1 MTNNNKLIQLGD
13 HYVSDFVPLDFD
25 YAGLKKYPLDLEY
38 SEKLKCPVLTEQPP
52 SEMMWGKYWYRS
64 SVNPMMQKALKNIVD
79 DIEEHFVINE
89 GDIWLDIASND
100 GTMLSYVKSGTIK
113 VGIDPSE
120 GDIHEECKTKANHV
134 VCDYFSA
141 NAYNSIGL
149 DKKAKVITCIAM
161 FYDLPDPD
169 SFISDAVSVM
179 EDDGIMVIQLSYTP
193 LMLEQ
198 LAFDNIVS
206 EHFAYHSLSSVESI
220 CSRHGLK
227 VVDVQTND
235 VNGGS
240 IRMYFRKESAPSEGD
255 IHEEC
260 KTKANHVVCDYFSAN
275 AYNSIGLD
283 KKAKVITCIAMFYD
297 LPDPDSFISDA
308 VSVMEDDGIMVIQLS
323 YTPLMLEQLAFDNI
337 VSEHFA
343 YHSLSSVES
352 ICSRHG
358 LKVVDVQTNDVNG
371 GSIRMYFR
379 KESAPDTGWA
389 TQPYRDVCKLRYESL
404 KQWEDN
410 NYHPVNDWIDFGNR
424 LEDLKNTLVNFIQHQ
439 KSMGKSIWAYGASTK
454 GNTLLQYF
462 GLNNSMIDGI
472 AERSP
477 AKYGLMTIGTNIPIY
492 SEEDMRSKNPDFLLV
507 LPWHFIYEFSI
518 REKDYLENGGT
529 FIVPCPKFQ
538 LLDKKGYR

>member
-13 HYVSDFVPLDFD
+13 HYVSDFVPLDFNYD
-25 YAGLKKYPLDLEY
+25 GLKKYPLDLEY

-89 GDIWLDIASND
+89 GDVWLDIASND
-100 GTMLSYVKSGTIK
+100 GTMLSYAKPGTIK

-149 DKKAKVITCIAM
+149 GKKAKVVTCIAM

-193 LMLEQ
+193 LMLDQ

-220 CSRHGLK
+220 CNRQGLK

-240 IRMYFRKESAPSEGD
+240 IRMYFRKE
-255 IHEEC
+255 
-260 KTKANHVVCDYFSAN
+260 
-275 AYNSIGLD
+275 L
-283 KKAKVITCIAMFYD
+283 
-297 LPDPDSFISDA
+297 
-308 VSVMEDDGIMVIQLS
+308 
-323 YTPLMLEQLAFDNI
+323 
-337 VSEHFA
+337 
-343 YHSLSSVES
+343 
-352 ICSRHG
+352 
-358 LKVVDVQTNDVNG
+358 
-371 GSIRMYFR
+371 
-379 KESAPDTGWA
+379 APDTGWA
-389 TQPYRDVCKLRYESL
+389 TQPYRDVCRLRYESL

-410 NYHPVNDWIDFGNR
+410 NYHPVTDWIDFGNR
-424 LEDLKNTLVNFIQHQ
+424 LEDLKNTLVNFIREQ

-462 GLNNSMIDGI
+462 GLDNSMIDGI

-492 SEEDMRSKNPDFLLV
+492 SEDDMRSKNPDFLLV

-538 LLDKKGYR
+538 LLDKNGYR